1 MMAKPTKHATL
12 ICTIMTVLAIIG
24 IILGIILLKPI
35 IVVACLLPS
44 VVYEVYRTEGE
55 STRWASWV
63 LLLVI
68 ILEIVLIAFNVNFDL
83 GKFFGESSKV
93 VAGYTVPLGDIKI
106 FGPVIMAILSVIL
119 FVRTRGK
126 YTRWLAAIIF
136 VTCFAIVYSLNPDVL
151 KLLFKIGVEEGLKN
165 LN

>member
-1 MMAKPTKHATL
+1 MARPTKHATL
-12 ICTIMTVLAIIG
+12 ICAIMTVLAIIG
-24 IILGIILLKPI
+24 IILGIVLLKPI
-35 IVVACLLPS
+35 IVVACLLPA
-44 VVYEVYRTEGE
+44 VIYEVYRTEGE
-55 STRWASWV
+55 STKWASWV

-68 ILEIVLIAFNVNFDL
+68 ILEIVLIAFNLNFDL
-83 GKFFGESSKV
+83 GKFFGESTKV

-106 FGPVIMAILSVIL
+106 FGPVIMAILSVLL

-151 KLLFKIGVEEGLKN
+151 KQLFKIGVEEGLKN